1 VRGALLALL
10 ILAAAPAAAQE
21 RFRVDGLPRGDALTI
36 RERPDAGAP
45 PLVQAPP
52 NARLRG
58 FGCTN
63 ATPSGLTWCR
73 VRYDGVVGWA
83 RRRFLAPY

>member
-1 VRGALLALL
+1 MRHVLLVLL
-10 ILAAAPAAAQE
+10 LAAAGPAAAQE
-21 RFRVDGLPRGDALTI
+21 RFRVDGLARGDALGI
-36 RERPDAGAP
+36 RERPDPGAP
-45 PLVQAPP
+45 TLAEAPP
-52 NARLRG
+52 GARLRG

-73 VRYDGVVGWA
+73 VRYDGAVGWA